1 MDVTSVAKVSVS
13 PVPRSVCSAEKD
25 NWDKSEEDRFSSS
38 SGDTEADSVRSEVVP
53 ELGCPRPVLKF
64 EAGPTVDVTG
74 LSCSSDSAELNS
86 PILDEVASSRASDAL
101 SCSSDS
107 VELNSSVLDVT
118 SELKGVV
125 KLASLETD
133 SELNSPSYEVV
144 PSVEFS
150 SLAVES

>member
-13 PVPRSVCSAEKD
+13 SVPRSVCSAEKD

-74 LSCSSDSAELNS
+74 LSCSSDSAELS